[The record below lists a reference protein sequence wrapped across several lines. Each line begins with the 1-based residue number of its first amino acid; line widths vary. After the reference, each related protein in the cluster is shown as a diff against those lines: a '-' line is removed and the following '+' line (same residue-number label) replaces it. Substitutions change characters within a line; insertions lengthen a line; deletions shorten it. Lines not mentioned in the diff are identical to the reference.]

1 MLTMISGPVG
11 GTSGRSSIKV
21 EPVDATGLVQRVA
34 RMADSRQSFSYRAKK
49 KLLEKVVARKVFHP
63 HPGGRHLH
71 GPQIKTRSAALVAKL
86 PGMRGG
92 VLDFK
97 L

>member
-11 GTSGRSSIKV
+11 GTPGRSAIKV

-34 RMADSRQSFSYRAKK
+34 RMAESRQSFGFRAKK
-49 KLLEKVVARKVFHP
+49 KFLEKVVARTVLQP

-71 GPQIKTRSAALVAKL
+71 RPQIDRRAAALVAKL